1 MSARPR
7 SNATSPTRNP
17 RPTSSGTGNRSI
29 DLPPTVNG
37 MSAMMRYMTT
47 TTKADVTAVRTLY
60 TNLLAAWNA
69 ADAEGFAAQFTDNGE
84 VIGFDGSILTPR
96 GEIESELR
104 RIFNDHK
111 TGTYVGIV
119 RDVTALAADVA
130 LLRAVAGV
138 VPAGSAD
145 LKPDLN
151 SLQRLTAVRRDG
163 QWRVALYHNTP
174 AQFHGRPELVQHMT
188 DELRRA
194 REHPSA

>member
-1 MSARPR
+1 
-7 SNATSPTRNP
+7 
-17 RPTSSGTGNRSI
+17 
-29 DLPPTVNG
+29 
-37 MSAMMRYMTT
+37 MTT
-47 TTKADVTAVRTLY
+47 TTEAYVIAVRALY
-60 TNLLAAWNA
+60 ADLLAAWNA
-69 ADAEGFAAQFTDNGE
+69 ADAEGFAASFTDDGE

-119 RDVTALAADVA
+119 RDVSALADDVA

-151 SLQRLTAVRRDG
+151 SVQRLIAVRRDG
-163 QWRVALYHNTP
+163 RWRVALYHNTP
-174 AQFHGRPELVQHMT
+174 AQFHGRPDLVQLMT
-188 DELRRA
+188 AELQRA
-194 REHPSA
+194 RGGSGAD